1 MLDHPEKTARLIAAL
16 KVAVP
21 FEITLTPEVVKQ
33 LQAENFANP
42 VQTYRTVSDCLM
54 LVMKAVSCATSF
66 RWTKNKHSLSPSLM
80 FACRVRCRL
89 HGLSPTTRNIE

>member
-21 FEITLTPEVVKQ
+21 FEINLTPEVVKQ

-42 VQTYRTVSDCLM
+42 VHNSDIVKPTRLTRNGHWAFLQC
-54 LVMKAVSCATSF
+54 KAVA
-66 RWTKNKHSLSPSLM
+66 
-80 FACRVRCRL
+80 RL
-89 HGLSPTTRNIE
+89 LPDCPFPKC

>member
-21 FEITLTPEVVKQ
+21 FEITLTPEVAKQ

-42 VQTYRTVSDCLM
+42 RSDVPHRLG
-54 LVMKAVSCATSF
+54 LVLC
-66 RWTKNKHSLSPSLM
+66 W
-80 FACRVRCRL
+80 
-89 HGLSPTTRNIE
+89 